1 MLFMEASRNI
11 KLDDKTILAGKKKK
25 KNFIPFNP
33 KREKKKWIKGDLE
46 KSQPRARA
54 FFYAYF
60 KPFFYV

>member
-11 KLDDKTILAGKKKK
+11 KLDDKTILAGKKK
-25 KNFIPFNP
+25 
-33 KREKKKWIKGDLE
+33 KKKWIKGDLE